1 MTDYRAYDV
10 IVIGG
15 GPAGVTAALR
25 ARELGARTAIIE
37 RGLLGGTCTNDG
49 CVPTRVLAKAARLY
63 RDTELFELYGLEAE
77 RPQVNFAR
85 LMERAQQV
93 VYQVQEKKQL
103 IDHLQLVGA
112 EVFEN
117 VGSASFGSAH
127 QIDLPDG
134 RTLVGKNIL
143 ICAGGHARKLP
154 VPGGEL
160 ALTNSDIWRL
170 NTLPRTIAIVGG
182 SATGLQLATIF
193 QTFGAQVTIFEMAER
208 LLPKDDD
215 LISREIERAFRGQG
229 MQVLTSAAAQAVEAA
244 GDEYALVYMHQG
256 VEQRGQFEIIV
267 SAVGWPGNLEPLNLA
282 AAGIET
288 HGAYIAVNDYL
299 QTSVE
304 NIYAA
309 GDITG
314 KMMLVQTASQQA
326 RCAIDNMLM
335 TSARREYEELLVP
348 YGGFT
353 DPDYASVGLTEAD
366 AYARLGKENVA
377 VVTVPFSEIDR
388 AVIDGRAEG
397 FCKMVVNRETR
408 EIIGAHMIGEQ
419 AIELVNVVAA
429 GMVDGLKVDSLAGLD
444 FAYPSFSSVIAL
456 AARQISREL
465 RLVPVIS
472 RWHELGHM
480 RLAEWESGTP

>member
-25 ARELGARTAIIE
+25 ARELGARTALIE
-37 RGLLGGTCTNDG
+37 RELLGGTCTNDG

-63 RDTELFELYGLEAE
+63 RDTELFDLYGLEAE
-77 RPQVNFAR
+77 KPQVNFAR

-103 IDHLQLVGA
+103 IHHLQSVGA
-112 EVFEN
+112 DVFEN
-117 VGSASFGSAH
+117 VGPASFGSAH

-134 RTLVGKNIL
+134 RTLVGKNTL

-160 ALTNSDIWRL
+160 ALTHSDIWRL
-170 NTLPRTIAIVGG
+170 QKLPKTIAIVGG
-182 SATGLQLATIF
+182 SATGLQLATVF
-193 QTFGAQVTIFEMAER
+193 QTFGAQVTVIEMADR
-208 LLPKDDD
+208 LLPPEDT
-215 LISREIERAFRGQG
+215 LISSEIERAFREQG
-229 MQVLTSAAAQAVEAA
+229 IQVLTGAAVQSVAPSGE
-244 GDEYALVYMHQG
+244 DYRLVYTSQG
-256 VEQRGQFEIIV
+256 AEQQADFETVI
-267 SAVGWPGNLEPLNLA
+267 SAVGWQGNLESLNLA

-288 HGAYIAVNDYL
+288 RGAYIEVNPYL
-299 QTSVE
+299 QTSVA
-304 NIYAA
+304 NVYAA

-314 KMMLVQTASQQA
+314 KIMLVQTASQQA
-326 RCAIDNMLM
+326 RCAIENML
-335 TSARREYEELLVP
+335 TGTRREYEEQFVAH
-348 YGGFT
+348 GGFT
-353 DPDYASVGLTEAD
+353 DPDYASVGLTEAR
-366 AYARLGKENVA
+366 ARDQLGEENVVIA
-377 VVTVPFSEIDR
+377 IVPFNEIDR

-397 FCKMVVNRETR
+397 FCKLVVSRENH
-408 EIIGAHMIGEQ
+408 EIIGVHVVGEQ

-429 GMVDGLKVDSLAGLD
+429 GMIDGLKVDSFADAD

-465 RLVPVIS
+465 RLLPIIS
-472 RWHELGHM
+472 RWHELGNM
-480 RLAEWESGTP
+480 RLAEWESGAT

>member
-1 MTDYRAYDV
+1 MTDYRSYDL

-15 GPAGVTAALR
+15 GPAGITAALR
-25 ARELGARTAIIE
+25 ARELGARTALIE

-63 RDTELFELYGLEAE
+63 RDTELFDLYGLEAG
-77 RPQVNFAR
+77 RPGVNFGR

-103 IDHLQLVGA
+103 TDHLQSSGVK
-112 EVFEN
+112 VFEN
-117 VGSASFGSAH
+117 VGAAKFASAH
-127 QIDLPDG
+127 QVELADG
-134 RTLVGKNIL
+134 TILVGKNIL

-154 VPGGEL
+154 VPGGDL
-160 ALTNSDIWRL
+160 ALTHSDIWRMQ
-170 NTLPRTIAIVGG
+170 TLPKTIGIVGG

-193 QTFGAQVTIFEMAER
+193 QTFGARVTVIEMAGR
-208 LLPKDDD
+208 LLSPEDA
-215 LISREIERAFRGQG
+215 LISAEIERAFRDQG
-229 MQVLTSAAAQAVEAA
+229 VQVFTGAAVQAVETNGEGYTLIYTYEGA
-244 GDEYALVYMHQG
+244 
-256 VEQRGQFEIIV
+256 EQRSTFETVV
-267 SAVGWPGNLEPLNLA
+267 SAVGWPGNLEALNLP

-299 QTSVE
+299 QTQVE

-326 RCAIDNMLM
+326 RCAVENILAN
-335 TSARREYEELLVP
+335 AKHKYEAPFVP
-348 YGGFT
+348 HGGFT
-353 DPDYASVGLTEAD
+353 DPDYASVGLTEAK
-366 AYARLGKENVA
+366 ANEQLGEDKVA
-377 VVTVPFSEIDR
+377 VVTVPFNEIDR
-388 AVIDGRAEG
+388 AVIDGRTEG
-397 FCKMVVNRETR
+397 YCKLVVNRETH
-408 EIIGAHMIGEQ
+408 EIIGAHVVGEQ
-419 AIELVNVVAA
+419 AIELINMVAV
-429 GMVDGLKVDSLAGLD
+429 GMIDGLKVDSFAGLD

-465 RLVPVIS
+465 RLVPVVS

-480 RLAEWESGTP
+480 RLAEWEAGAP